1 MCGADPELT
10 GQTVQPHP
18 GLTQG
23 PASDYEYKQLLEGS
37 VYVRLD
43 MPGVSE
49 DNVNININDL
59 DSGGRSYSAV
69 AALRGPSACTFTP
82 PLESNVEN
90 GVVCLFIHPA

>member
-49 DNVNININDL
+49 DNVVGHIL
-59 DSGGRSYSAV
+59 LTLLCE
-69 AALRGPSACTFTP
+69 AL
-82 PLESNVEN
+82 L
-90 GVVCLFIHPA
+90 PAHLHLLWRATSRTVWCASSSIQ

>member
-1 MCGADPELT
+1 MAIMMNEKTVLVGEEEKELRRMKRRRKKNREDPELT

-49 DNVNININDL
+49 DNVNINID
-59 DSGGRSYSAV
+59 
-69 AALRGPSACTFTP
+69 
-82 PLESNVEN
+82 E
-90 GVVCLFIHPA
+90 

>member
-49 DNVNININDL
+49 DNVVGHIL
-59 DSGGRSYSAV
+59 LTLLCEAR
-69 AALRGPSACTFTP
+69 RPSACTFTP